1 MSSSTV
7 IRLGGLA
14 ALVGFVTSGVID
26 AVWPFVFPDSV
37 SLSAL
42 SVSDTWFVLHL
53 LYIIA
58 LLIGLV
64 GLFGI
69 YARQAEQIGALG
81 LIGVLMAF
89 FGLALLFALEWAGAF
104 ILPVFAHAAPQFMD
118 HPDQNLLQGL
128 NASQIISTVLAFGGL
143 ILFAVASLR
152 AAVLPR
158 GAAVLVLAAAIVG
171 MALNLVGVEV
181 PLVSSLTSL
190 LGTLGIAWM
199 GYAVWSHPAVAAEST
214 TSITA
219 SGPSVA
225 NR

>member
-1 MSSSTV
+1 MSSSRL

-14 ALVGFVTSGVID
+14 AMIGFAITGVID

-37 SLSAL
+37 PLSVL

-58 LLIGLV
+58 LLVGLV

-69 YARQAEQIGALG
+69 YARQAEQVGVLG
-81 LIGVLMAF
+81 LISVLMAF

-104 ILPVFAHAAPQFMD
+104 VLPVFAHAAPQFMD

-128 NASQIISTVLAFGGL
+128 NTSQIISTVLAFGGL
-143 ILFAVASLR
+143 ILLAVASLR

-158 GAAVLVLAAAIVG
+158 DAAVLILAGAIVG
-171 MALNLVGVEV
+171 MALNLVGVEIPV
-181 PLVSSLTSL
+181 VGALTSL
-190 LGTLGIAWM
+190 LGTPGIVWM
-199 GYAVWSHPAVAAEST
+199 GYAVWSRTPAATQRSMPM
-214 TSITA
+214 TA
-219 SGPSVA
+219 GGLASA
-225 NR
+225 MR